1 MLNKNWLIKVD
12 AKTEPYALNY
22 IKGID
27 AEFSRLKTDEEVN
40 KFLGQQ
46 KLLAEKVQE
55 LVTHIVL
62 LKNAEKDEIKRY
74 AMKESIQLGRDL
86 EKKITIM
93 IIKARQKLKV
103 FSDDDNELTKYVH
116 SKAHFDKT
124 QAELKEKEDKKK
136 K

>member
-1 MLNKNWLIKVD
+1 
-12 AKTEPYALNY
+12 
-22 IKGID
+22 
-27 AEFSRLKTDEEVN
+27 
-40 KFLGQQ
+40 
-46 KLLAEKVQE
+46 
-55 LVTHIVL
+55 
-62 LKNAEKDEIKRY
+62 
-74 AMKESIQLGRDL
+74 MKESIQLGRDL

-116 SKAHFDKT
+116 SKAQFDKA

>member
-46 KLLAEKVQE
+46 KLLAEKV
-55 LVTHIVL
+55 
-62 LKNAEKDEIKRY
+62 
-74 AMKESIQLGRDL
+74 
-86 EKKITIM
+86 
-93 IIKARQKLKV
+93 
-103 FSDDDNELTKYVH
+103 
-116 SKAHFDKT
+116 
-124 QAELKEKEDKKK
+124 
-136 K
+136 